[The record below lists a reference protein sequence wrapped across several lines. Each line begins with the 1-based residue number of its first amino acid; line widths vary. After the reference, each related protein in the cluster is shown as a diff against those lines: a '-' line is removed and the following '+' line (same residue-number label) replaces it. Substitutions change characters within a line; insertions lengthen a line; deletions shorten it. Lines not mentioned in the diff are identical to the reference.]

1 MSCLLREYFRF
12 GSILNAG
19 NDDTW
24 SNNDLAGGE
33 PGDPVH
39 APTQGQTT
47 PSNHQGGFDRKLEVF
62 STFDPRHRHLWA
74 TDHVVYDC
82 HSHETGK
89 HHVGTKLRKLLRAS
103 RVIVRIILAS
113 FFLVRVFALVDWIAD
128 NTLQSSISYTKRI
141 VIWGVSLGAKHYYN
155 TTYC

>member
-1 MSCLLREYFRF
+1 MSCFLWGYFRF
-12 GSILNAG
+12 SSILHAG

-103 RVIVRIILAS
+103 RVIVRIILVS
-113 FFLVRVFALVDWIAD
+113 FFGQNLCFL
-128 NTLQSSISYTKRI
+128 
-141 VIWGVSLGAKHYYN
+141 
-155 TTYC
+155 

>member
-47 PSNHQGGFDRKLEVF
+47 PSNHQGGFDRKLEAF
-62 STFDPRHRHLWA
+62 STFGPRLRHLWA
-74 TDHVVYDC
+74 TGHVGCDC
-82 HSHETGK
+82 HNHEAGK
-89 HHVGTKLRKLLRAS
+89 HHVWTKLRKLLRAS
-103 RVIVRIILAS
+103 RVIA
-113 FFLVRVFALVDWIAD
+113 FFCFISRSQFVLFVNWAPDD
-128 NTLQSSISYTKRI
+128 TLHFLNLYPNNFVT
-141 VIWGVSLGAKHYYN
+141 WGDKY
-155 TTYC
+155 

>member
-1 MSCLLREYFRF
+1 MSTFLWGYFRF
-12 GSILNAG
+12 SSILNAG
-19 NDDTW
+19 NNDTG
-24 SNNDLAGGE
+24 SNDDLAGGE

-74 TDHVVYDC
+74 TGDVDCDC
-82 HSHETGK
+82 HNYEAGK

-103 RVIVRIILAS
+103 RVIA
-113 FFLVRVFALVDWIAD
+113 FFCFISRSQFVLFVNWAPDD
-128 NTLQSSISYTKRI
+128 TLHFLNLFPNKI
-141 VIWGVSLGAKHYYN
+141 VTWGDKY
-155 TTYC
+155 